1 METMTIINDVIDL
14 MIDARKNDL
23 EYDDEEGDELHD
35 AKFVHYIT
43 LKKRG
48 LDVSEVITQAV
59 IMFAASYKTTGTTL

>member
-43 LKKRG
+43 LKKG
-48 LDVSEVITQAV
+48 GWMCPKSLPKQ
-59 IMFAASYKTTGTTL
+59 